1 MQSGDLSGFEE
12 KIMKL
17 TRLVLVCTVL
27 LLAAVP
33 SFALPPCQSC
43 LDDAGPCYQDGGGGR
58 CRTIGGVCNIVAGAC
73 IGFVDTTVLSE
84 WTVASIE
91 ISHPAQNAKVVTTP
105 SVVAQAELRQ
115 PAQQK

>member
-1 MQSGDLSGFEE
+1 
-12 KIMKL
+12 MKL

-33 SFALPPCQSC
+33 SFALPPCQTC
-43 LDDAGPCYQDGGGGR
+43 DDVGPCYQDGGGGGR
-58 CRTIGGVCNIVAGAC
+58 CKNIGGGCQIVAGAC

-91 ISHPAQNAKVVTTP
+91 VSHPAQNAKVVTTP
-105 SVVAQAELRQ
+105 AVVAQAELRQ
-115 PAQQK
+115 PALQK